1 MSIRILI
8 ADDHSITR
16 EGLKVMLNKME
27 NFEVVAEAENGRLA
41 ISLARKLLPDV
52 VVMDIN
58 MPDLNG
64 VDATR
69 QIVAEL
75 PQTRN
80 IALSMYSDRSYVK
93 GMLKAGVSGY
103 LLKNCAFE
111 ELADAIQTVMRYQT
125 YLSPKISEIVRDE
138 FVKMMGSNDPNTVE
152 LLTDKEREVLQL
164 IAEGKKTK
172 DIAELLH
179 ISVKTVEARRSK
191 IMEKLNINNVAG
203 LTKYAIREGLTSIE

>member
-41 ISLARKLLPDV
+41 ISLARKFQPDV

-75 PQTRN
+75 PQTRI

-103 LLKNCAFE
+103 LMKNCAFE
-111 ELADAIQTVMRYQT
+111 ELAEAIQTVMRYQT

-138 FVKMMGSNDPNTVE
+138 FVKMMGSNEPNSVE
-152 LLTDKEREVLQL
+152 LLTDKEREVLQP

>member
-27 NFEVVAEAENGRLA
+27 NFEVVAEAENGRVA
-41 ISLARKLLPDV
+41 ISLTRKLLPDV

-75 PQTRN
+75 PQTR
-80 IALSMYSDRSYVK
+80 IVALSMYSDRSYVK

-138 FVKMMGSNDPNTVE
+138 FVKMMGSNEPNTVE